1 MKKADPMDKTPKDS
15 EGLRRTPKDSEGL
28 RRTPKDSEG
37 LQSPNSWPNFG
48 KDKASLQIDW
58 ENSWKANSF
67 KHVLNMSFGPSTKKL
82 ASK

>member
-1 MKKADPMDKTPKDS
+1 MKKADPMDK
-15 EGLRRTPKDSEGL
+15 
-28 RRTPKDSEG
+28 TPKDSEG